1 MENDSVKHLDTLLE
15 QDERESNVG
24 SAGRVNSVEYDIYSS
39 KNVEDMGDYIDLN
52 GEVSRL
58 KDVIMRANKPFLI
71 YGAKGIGKTSLV
83 HHICKENEIAL
94 VEFSCGIGTNKADL
108 KGRLQV
114 DKDGSYFERGVL
126 PTAFLVANHF
136 KHAVL
141 YIDEIGALD
150 HDVQKWLNR
159 PLDDRRSCEA
169 GGRKYSLD
177 DGCKLAIV
185 ATTNP
190 IEYAGVNNLTEDLRS
205 RFIGQRWDS
214 PTSEQLEDI
223 VDWTE
228 IPEASVKN
236 PLLTMVQDIYALRK
250 KADVEYILS
259 PRDLIQFTQ
268 VYRDLSESAFDGNVL
283 EETIREAILIKYTD
297 PQENELVKARCNET
311 FGVSIA

>member
-1 MENDSVKHLDTLLE
+1 MESDKVKYLDTLIE
-15 QDERESNVG
+15 QDDRENHVG
-24 SAGRVNSVEYDIYSS
+24 CAGRVNSVEYDVYSS
-39 KNVEDMGDYIDLN
+39 KNIEDMGEYKDLN
-52 GEVSRL
+52 GEVARL
-58 KDVIMRANKPFLI
+58 TDVIMKADKPFLI

-83 HHICKENEIAL
+83 HHICKKNGISL
-94 VEFSCGIGTNKADL
+94 VAFSCGIGTNKADL

-114 DKDGSYFERGVL
+114 DKDGSYFERGIL
-126 PTAFLVANHF
+126 PTAFLVANES

-159 PLDDRRSCEA
+159 PLDDRHSCEA
-169 GGRKYSLD
+169 GGRKYTLNE
-177 DGCKLAIV
+177 GCKLAII

-205 RFIGQRWDS
+205 RFIGQRWKN
-214 PTSEQLEDI
+214 PTSMQLEEI
-223 VDWTE
+223 VDWSD

-236 PLLTMVQDIYALRK
+236 PLLTLVEDIYALRQ

-259 PRDLIQFTQ
+259 PRDLIQFVQ
-268 VYRDLSESAFDGNVL
+268 VYRDLEGSSFSGDIL
-283 EETIREAILIKYTD
+283 EETIRETILIKYTD
-297 PQENELVKARCNET
+297 PQEHELVKARCNET

>member
-1 MENDSVKHLDTLLE
+1 MENDSVKHLDTLIE
-15 QDERESNVG
+15 QDESENNVG

-39 KNVEDMGDYIDLN
+39 KNVEGMGEYIDLN

-58 KDVIMRANKPFLI
+58 KDVINRANKPFLI

-83 HHICKENEIAL
+83 HHICKTNDIAL

-159 PLDDRRSCEA
+159 PLDDRHSCEA
-169 GGRKYSLD
+169 GGRRYSLD
-177 DGCKLAIV
+177 DGCKLAII

-205 RFIGQRWDS
+205 RFIGQRWNN
-214 PTSEQLEDI
+214 PTNEQLEDI

-268 VYRDLSESAFDGNVL
+268 VYRDLMESAFDGNVL
-283 EETIREAILIKYTD
+283 EETIKESILIKYTA